1 MNEKTFTDH
10 TGKYPLKIS
19 LSDGRDVEIR
29 LMTGEHTDLMLAFAR
44 GLPEEDLLFLRVDI
58 TEPDVVADWVE
69 KLDRGFMTSIVA
81 LDGENLIGYAT
92 VQQEPTRWTRRVG
105 EIRVNVAPS
114 LRRLGRGRN
123 LIAQVFDLAKS
134 LGLKKLMTNMT
145 LDQRAAQAAF
155 RRLGFTP
162 EAVLADFV
170 EDRSAQ
176 LRDLVIMTYDVDGL
190 SADAGEP
197 LRVD

>member
-1 MNEKTFTDH
+1 MNENTLTDH
-10 TGKYPLKIS
+10 TRKYPRKIT
-19 LSDGRDVEIR
+19 LSDGRDVEIK

-44 GLPEEDLLFLRVDI
+44 SLPEEDLLFLRVDI

-81 LDGENLIGYAT
+81 LDGENLVAYAT
-92 VQQEPTRWTRRVG
+92 IQRDPTRWTRRVG

-114 LRRLGRGRN
+114 LRRLGLGRN
-123 LIAQVFDLAKS
+123 LIAQVFDLARS
-134 LGLKKLMTNMT
+134 LGLKKLMANMT